1 MALTPEDVVNK
12 RFNPTK
18 FREGYDQDEVDDF
31 LDEVVVELRR
41 LNQENEELR
50 QRLVAA
56 DARISELQR
65 SASQAPVAAAAPV
78 AMPVAAA
85 PAPVPAPAAAPAASD
100 LGAQDN
106 GSMDQSNTNNLL
118 QLARRLHEEHVREG
132 MEKRDQLIAEGHATA
147 ARLVSDA
154 ETQQRTAV
162 EALAA
167 EKAGLE
173 RSVEELRIFES
184 EYRDKLRGYIEGQLQ
199 ELESA
204 APIAGAETGSAAP
217 VSNAPSYAAPVSN
230 APSYAAPVT
239 DAPSYAAPVMDAP
252 NYAAPVVDAPPAY
265 TSPLVSDQPVAQT
278 PLQDAPAPSFADFA
292 QAPAP
297 QPAAG
302 STPPAYAG
310 FPAPQVTPGYPA
322 QQQAEQPAAE
332 QPAQGSQQPEYPAYS
347 QRSTEFPGFGG
358 N

>member
-65 SASQAPVAAAAPV
+65 SASQAPAPAPAAAMPAPV
-78 AMPVAAA
+78 VAPA
-85 PAPVPAPAAAPAASD
+85 PAPVPAPAPEPAA
-100 LGAQDN
+100 QDA

-154 ETQQRTAV
+154 ENQQRAAI
-162 EALAA
+162 EALEA
-167 EKAGLE
+167 EKSGLE
-173 RSVEELRIFES
+173 RTIEELRIFES
-184 EYRDKLRGYIEGQLQ
+184 EYRDKLRGYIEGQLR

-204 APIAGAETGSAAP
+204 APLAGGEASSALGSASGSAAP
-217 VSNAPSYAAPVSN
+217 VYAAPTS
-230 APSYAAPVT
+230 
-239 DAPSYAAPVMDAP
+239 DAPSYEAPS
-252 NYAAPVVDAPPAY
+252 YEAPVVDAPPAY
-265 TSPLVSDQPVAQT
+265 DSPVVSQPPAQEF
-278 PLQDAPAPSFADFA
+278 AAPSFGDYS

-297 QPAAG
+297 QPATSSA
-302 STPPAYAG
+302 PPAYAG
-310 FPAPQVTPGYPA
+310 FPAPQVTPEYPGQQEPA
-322 QQQAEQPAAE
+322 QS
-332 QPAQGSQQPEYPAYS
+332 SQQPEYPAYS
-347 QRSTEFPGFGG
+347 QRNTEFPGFGG